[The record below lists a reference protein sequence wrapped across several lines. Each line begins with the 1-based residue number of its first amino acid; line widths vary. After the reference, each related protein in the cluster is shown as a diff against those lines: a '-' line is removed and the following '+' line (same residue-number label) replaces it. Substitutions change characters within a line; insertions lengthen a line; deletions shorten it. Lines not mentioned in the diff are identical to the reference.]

1 MSLDEIVSDKTRLLA
16 WLSIST
22 IVDNKIEMPVQLPL
36 GDRFVL
42 DKIVFEVPQNNSRV
56 WQIQ

>member
-1 MSLDEIVSDKTRLLA
+1 MSDKTRLLA

-56 WQIQ
+56 